1 MDILL
6 ALLAG
11 LATGLAVCAIGI
23 SVWAA
28 KIVSAIKVISI
39 HDGSNWARVEREMG
53 VTRTELNALKNELE
67 LMKQL
72 QYAETGIYNMTTDK
86 STGKQSW
93 VRARELED
101 NYLAQQ
107 GGRSPDDVLEAAAR
121 MMANGRA

>member
-1 MDILL
+1 MTELL
-6 ALLAG
+6 AVLAG
-11 LATGLAVCAIGI
+11 LATGLAVCSVAI

-28 KIVSAIKVISI
+28 RLCQSIKILSI
-39 HDGSNWARVEREMG
+39 HDGSNWMNVARDVG
-53 VTRTELNALKNELE
+53 VTRTELTTLKNELE

-93 VRARELED
+93 VRAQTLED
-101 NYLAQQ
+101 NYISQQ
-107 GGRSPDDVLEAAAR
+107 AGRSPDDVLEAAAR